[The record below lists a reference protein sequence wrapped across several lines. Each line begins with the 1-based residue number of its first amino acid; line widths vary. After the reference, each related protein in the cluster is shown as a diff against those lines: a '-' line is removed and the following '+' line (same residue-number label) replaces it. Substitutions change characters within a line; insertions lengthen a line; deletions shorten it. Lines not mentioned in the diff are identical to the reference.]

1 MTEQELREKIVEV
14 IRKRLTELV
23 GSCRTDKIPLDS
35 KSAEI
40 VMEFAN
46 ELADALIVAVIGDVK
61 EAKFESDHFWR
72 MWQGALVELE
82 RAKHR
87 EEVLKKAF
95 KKYLE
100 KEACR
105 FCNYKKINYCEAIK
119 ESQEDC
125 FNATVETY
133 IKQAE
138 KELQKERKDVR

>member
-1 MTEQELREKIVEV
+1 MIAA
-14 IRKRLTELV
+14 
-23 GSCRTDKIPLDS
+23 G
-35 KSAEI
+35 
-40 VMEFAN
+40 
-46 ELADALIVAVIGDVK
+46 IGDVRQS
-61 EAKFESDHFWR
+61 KFESDHFWR

-95 KKYLE
+95 KNYLE

-105 FCNYKKINYCEAIK
+105 FCNYKKINYCEATK
-119 ESQEDC
+119 ETQEDC

-138 KELQKERKDVR
+138 KELREERKDDK

>member
-1 MTEQELREKIVEV
+1 MTEQELHEK
-14 IRKRLTELV
+14 LTDILQMKLQEL
-23 GSCRTDKIPLDS
+23 PLKPLGIIYKEAAEYLAVALS
-35 KSAEI
+35 SAG
-40 VMEFAN
+40 
-46 ELADALIVAVIGDVK
+46 IGDVRQS
-61 EAKFESDHFWR
+61 KFESDHFWR

-105 FCNYKKINYCEAIK
+105 FCNYKKINYCESIK

-138 KELQKERKDVR
+138 KELQEERKDD